1 MKNTKLILIA
11 AVDKNRGLGLN
22 NQLIID
28 SKADMQ
34 HFKETTSGHVVLMG
48 RKTFESMNNFCL
60 PNRYNY
66 VLTRSKVLE
75 HKFRKSDELRH
86 FDFGNDVDFLMK
98 CMSEQQH
105 LYKAEKIFVIGGGEI
120 YNQFINLADEI
131 ILTVFNDIEK
141 EADTFFPNID
151 EKQFK
156 LLTEEK
162 LSDGGL
168 ILTYQTIITDNN
180 E

>member
-34 HFKETTSGHVVLMG
+34 HFKETTSGHVVIMG

-66 VLTRSKVLE
+66 VLTNSNVIE
-75 HKFRKSDELRH
+75 HKFRKSDELRQ
-86 FDFGNDVDFLMK
+86 FDFGNDIDFMLKSMK
-98 CMSEQQH
+98 ENH
-105 LYKAEKIFVIGGGEI
+105 ALNKAKKIFVIGGGKI
-120 YNQFINLADEI
+120 YRQFINIADEI

-141 EADTFFPNID
+141 EADTFFPEINND
-151 EKQFK
+151 QFK
-156 LLTEEK
+156 LLSTEE
-162 LSDGGL
+162 LTDGGL
-168 ILTYQTIITDNN
+168 ILKYQKIVTDN

>member
-34 HFKETTSGHVVLMG
+34 HFKETTTGHVVIMG

-66 VLTRSKVLE
+66 VLTNANAIE
-75 HKFRKSDELRH
+75 HKFRKSDELQQ
-86 FDFGNDVDFLMK
+86 FDFGNDIDFMLK
-98 CMSEQQH
+98 CMNENHS
-105 LYKAEKIFVIGGGEI
+105 LNKAEKIFVIGGGQI
-120 YNQFINLADEI
+120 YSQFINLADEI

-141 EADTFFPNID
+141 EADTFFPEID
-151 EKQFK
+151 ESKFK
-156 LLTEEK
+156 LLSEEK

-168 ILTYQTIITDNN
+168 ILKYQEIVTDN